1 MNSRNLGWKII
12 WNKFFLFWN
21 FKAVDYQMKKFRKHV
36 SKNILKIITFKTG
49 FTRHTSPITSYFRL
63 FQSTAKLTG
72 TVWEINENKK
82 ITAIIHLLKLK
93 ILLNRKNERVL
104 LLFVHLHFFNDVINS
119 YFFLFLFFS
128 GSLVI
133 SFISKH
139 AITIWNKW
147 DQRFECIIAAW

>member
-1 MNSRNLGWKII
+1 MNSRNLEWKII

-21 FKAVDYQMKKFRKHV
+21 FKAVDYQMKKFRKQKYNNTKIQQKKKKY
-36 SKNILKIITFKTG
+36 KNILKIITFKTG
-49 FTRHTSPITSYFRL
+49 FTRHTSSITSYFRL

-104 LLFVHLHFFNDVINS
+104 LLFVHLHFFQWCNK
-119 YFFLFLFFS
+119 FLFLF
-128 GSLVI
+128 V
-133 SFISKH
+133 SFF
-139 AITIWNKW
+139 
-147 DQRFECIIAAW
+147 QRQLSHFIYF